1 MFGRTYAATA
11 SQAERRYYQ
20 CRSKDCILTARPAA
34 CPSRNVK
41 TEEIKGAV
49 WDHAAG
55 LLADPD
61 RLLAQFDHFA
71 ATAEA
76 GSARD
81 QAAEQHLRAR
91 LDRTTRADKRLLD
104 AYEAGAITL
113 PELSERRR
121 HLAEER
127 RELERQQQERDRLRQ
142 QRIQA
147 QTVRTSLEA
156 FCARIHGRLDEATFA
171 DKQAILQLVVERI
184 IVGDGSLE
192 IRHVIP
198 LRPPQPSG
206 NGPDRRTPQLRSDR
220 VHPAALPRGVEQLG
234 DGGFQT
240 LMGVRDHQFHPA
252 QAALPQLAQE
262 ACPEGLRFRRPDVHA
277 EHLAPTVAVDADGDD
292 DRHRHDPAGLAD
304 LHVGRVEPE
313 IGPVAF
319 DRPVEK
325 RLHPA
330 VDLLAQPAH
339 LALGDA
345 GHAHQCQRHRSVP
358 AGTAIIRS
366 PRGLDEFIHRAG
378 R

>member
-41 TEEIKGAV
+41 TEEIEGAV

-91 LDRTTRADKRLLD
+91 LDRTTRDDKRLLD

-142 QRIQA
+142 QRVQA
-147 QTVRTSLEA
+147 QTVRTADSDETGQAFQSEA
-156 FCARIHGRLDEATFA
+156 GHLFRDEAG
-171 DKQAILQLVVERI
+171 R
-184 IVGDGSLE
+184 
-192 IRHVIP
+192 
-198 LRPPQPSG
+198 
-206 NGPDRRTPQLRSDR
+206 RSDLK
-220 VHPAALPRGVEQLG
+220 PATSAALP
-234 DGGFQT
+234 
-240 LMGVRDHQFHPA
+240 
-252 QAALPQLAQE
+252 
-262 ACPEGLRFRRPDVHA
+262 
-277 EHLAPTVAVDADGDD
+277 
-292 DRHRHDPAGLAD
+292 
-304 LHVGRVEPE
+304 GRW
-313 IGPVAF
+313 
-319 DRPVEK
+319 
-325 RLHPA
+325 
-330 VDLLAQPAH
+330 
-339 LALGDA
+339 
-345 GHAHQCQRHRSVP
+345 
-358 AGTAIIRS
+358 
-366 PRGLDEFIHRAG
+366 
-378 R
+378 